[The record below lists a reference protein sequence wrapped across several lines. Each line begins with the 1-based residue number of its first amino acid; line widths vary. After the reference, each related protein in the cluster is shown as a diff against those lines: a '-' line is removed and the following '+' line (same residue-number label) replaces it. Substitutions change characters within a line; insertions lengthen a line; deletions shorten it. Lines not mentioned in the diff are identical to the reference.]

1 MDAFKAYA
9 TGTSA
14 YLAFQ
19 STILILAPRLIVT
32 LIATEPRKTT
42 DLEYYLCRCLGF
54 ALLTLAGVILPLTGT
69 IPLGLVDQIDT
80 DGNPK
85 ADPYAYP
92 TLLTTTIYHLLSAF
106 YLYTQ
111 LTYSWTFAFTCGIIA
126 SSVLFCFGVWVAMF
140 GGGSSR
146 SKRTGADKR
155 TSNFPF
161 ENKESARYMKKEE
174 KRDSKRRSIAKPKG
188 T

>member
-1 MDAFKAYA
+1 
-9 TGTSA
+9 
-14 YLAFQ
+14 L
-19 STILILAPRLIVT
+19 V
-32 LIATEPRKTT
+32 ATEPRRIT
-42 DLEYYLCRCLGF
+42 DLETYLCRSLGLG
-54 ALLTLAGVILPLTGT
+54 LLTLAGVILPLTGT
-69 IPLGLVDQIDT
+69 IPLATVEQLDA

-111 LTYSWTFAFTCGIIA
+111 LTYSWTFAFTCGITA
-126 SSVLFCFGVWVAMF
+126 SSVLFCFGLWVAMF
-140 GGGSSR
+140 GGGQSRR

-161 ENKESARYMKKEE
+161 ENKESARAIKKEE
-174 KRDSKRRSIAKPKG
+174 KRDSKRRSIARTK